1 MFCKNC
7 GKDVRDDSQFCW
19 NCGTKV
25 EIKKDEPAVIKDVE
39 EVPKKTK
46 CKNCDSEIY
55 EMADTCHHC
64 GIRLRIIVIKN
75 PGVAAVLSF
84 FIPGLGHIYSGE
96 IIIGIAFLIIEILL
110 GTFGIFLVRSPSQI
124 REGIIFIVVGF
135 ICWVYNI
142 YSTYKMTEKKNMRQY
157 Q

>member
-7 GKDVRDDSQFCW
+7 GKDIRDDSQFCW
-19 NCGTKV
+19 NCGTKA
-25 EIKKDEPAVIKDVE
+25 EIKKDETAVIEDT
-39 EVPKKTK
+39 PKKIK

-55 EMADTCHHC
+55 DNADVCPHC
-64 GIRLRIIVIKN
+64 GIRLRIIVVKN

-110 GTFGIFLVRSPSQI
+110 GTFGIFLMRSPSQI
-124 REGIIFIVVGF
+124 REGIIFIAVGF
-135 ICWVYNI
+135 IFWIYNI
-142 YSTYKMTEKKNMRQY
+142 YSTYKMAEKKNMRQY

>member
-7 GKDVRDDSQFCW
+7 GKDIRDDSQFCW
-19 NCGTKV
+19 NCGTKA
-25 EIKKDEPAVIKDVE
+25 EIKKDEPAVIEDT
-39 EVPKKTK
+39 PKKIK

-55 EMADTCHHC
+55 ENADVCLHC
-64 GIRLRIIVIKN
+64 GIRLRIIVVKN

-110 GTFGIFLVRSPSQI
+110 GAFGIFLMRSPSQI
-124 REGIIFIVVGF
+124 REGIIFIAVGF
-135 ICWVYNI
+135 IFWIYNI
-142 YSTYKMTEKKNMRQY
+142 YSAYKMAEKKNMRQY